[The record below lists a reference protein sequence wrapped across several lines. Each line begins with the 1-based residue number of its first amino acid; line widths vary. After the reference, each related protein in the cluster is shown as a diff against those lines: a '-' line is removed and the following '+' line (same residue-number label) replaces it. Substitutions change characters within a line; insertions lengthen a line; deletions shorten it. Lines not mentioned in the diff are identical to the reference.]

1 MGVFSEDAH
10 QRKQRTV
17 TLQGFYLIDQIR
29 KIISSASPKKDRR
42 MSTQPLDLL
51 ACLIFGFMGDSKQ
64 FALES
69 VRRLLIAETQ
79 SSISRSAHWERLGS
93 KGVSKSLSKILA
105 HVMSLMA
112 DRIGLTPELR
122 AALGVSGISIF
133 DSSIVTLPN
142 TASATFDGT
151 FTDAGLKFHLEMDAA
166 SGAVNWSVLSA
177 ASVHDNCGFPE
188 IQSLSGRLSIF
199 DLGYFD
205 WERFVKIKDNDG
217 FFLSWVKS
225 GAALP
230 IIAVVQGIKK
240 RHLGKNLKDIPFK
253 KRHGEIIE
261 FITEKTINN
270 SKHTFRV
277 IGFWNKQKKRYH
289 WYITNLTSCAG
300 IIATIYRYRWQIE
313 ILIKGAKQSL
323 NLDQIPS
330 GNTGIILNLSVSNM
344 IALGIAMVIRKIA
357 YINAADSDRN
367 GISLLRSTKLL
378 NLLSRDFLTFM
389 RGVTNAHPLRRKIA
403 SILNEMFDP
412 NRQKRSTTLGLLQDQ
427 LTTT

>member
-1 MGVFSEDAH
+1 MVSKRRNSPHCMGVFSEDAH

-51 ACLIFGFMGDSKQ
+51 ACLIFWFMGDSKQ

-151 FTDAGLKFHLEMDAA
+151 FTDAGLKFHL
-166 SGAVNWSVLSA
+166 
-177 ASVHDNCGFPE
+177 
-188 IQSLSGRLSIF
+188 
-199 DLGYFD
+199 
-205 WERFVKIKDNDG
+205 
-217 FFLSWVKS
+217 
-225 GAALP
+225 
-230 IIAVVQGIKK
+230 
-240 RHLGKNLKDIPFK
+240 
-253 KRHGEIIE
+253 
-261 FITEKTINN
+261 
-270 SKHTFRV
+270 
-277 IGFWNKQKKRYH
+277 
-289 WYITNLTSCAG
+289 
-300 IIATIYRYRWQIE
+300 
-313 ILIKGAKQSL
+313 
-323 NLDQIPS
+323 
-330 GNTGIILNLSVSNM
+330 
-344 IALGIAMVIRKIA
+344 
-357 YINAADSDRN
+357 
-367 GISLLRSTKLL
+367 
-378 NLLSRDFLTFM
+378 
-389 RGVTNAHPLRRKIA
+389 
-403 SILNEMFDP
+403 
-412 NRQKRSTTLGLLQDQ
+412 
-427 LTTT
+427 